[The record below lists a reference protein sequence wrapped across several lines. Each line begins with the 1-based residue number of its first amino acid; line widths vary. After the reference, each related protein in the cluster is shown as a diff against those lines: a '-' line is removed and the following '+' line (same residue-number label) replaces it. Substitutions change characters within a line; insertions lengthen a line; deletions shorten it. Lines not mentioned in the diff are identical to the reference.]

1 LLTGHFWHG
10 TKSFTISQASPAAF
24 TAYGDMPSI
33 VVGHALSSEITNSLP
48 MISRT
53 PVFRLNEL
61 TETSELTVTSPSMAG
76 SEKTCGQ

>member
-1 LLTGHFWHG
+1 
-10 TKSFTISQASPAAF
+10 
-24 TAYGDMPSI
+24 MPSI